1 MDALRFVHQ
10 SLMASMKEVSGV
22 RLSRVAPLRVMQRN
36 ILHVRERDITHLHNE
51 VKMVCHETE
60 RVDTTV
66 SFFNAVLKE

>member
-10 SLMASMKEVSGV
+10 SLMASLKGVSGV

-36 ILHVRERDITHLHNE
+36 LLHVRERDITHLHNGVE
-51 VKMVCHETE
+51 MVCHETE